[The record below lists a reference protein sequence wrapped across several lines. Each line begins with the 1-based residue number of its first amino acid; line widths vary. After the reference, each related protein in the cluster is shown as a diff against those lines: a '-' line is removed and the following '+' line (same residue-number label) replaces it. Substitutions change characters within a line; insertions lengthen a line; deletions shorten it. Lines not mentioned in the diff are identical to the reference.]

1 MKKKHAWLIIPIIS
15 FIFLNDL
22 ILNNKIPLASD
33 MVAHEPIKQ
42 WKQTTS
48 EFPHWFPNLFSGM
61 PSYGGYIY
69 TPGHPLKPI
78 LDLILFNTGVK
89 LWFYLSIGG
98 LGIFFFLR
106 FLKISINSSIFG
118 SVAYS
123 LTPYVF
129 GLINAGHNN
138 KIMAGAFIPWVVFSA
153 LYMFKHRSIK
163 SVLFLSIISALQL
176 WTNHPQIV
184 YYTWMVIGLW
194 WLLDL
199 IIDLIKKRK
208 NMNTSFIALGLMII
222 SLILSLLMVSDPYY
236 EVYKFQ
242 SESNR
247 GSPSVLD
254 QTNDTKKGTKWDYAT
269 QWSFH
274 PAETVSLIFPYYF
287 GLQNFSVKDRSTP
300 EKFMKQASYWG
311 YMPFTQSTH
320 YLGLLIIIF
329 SFYSLWF
336 YVKNKTIGKKEII
349 LWLIAIVVVIT
360 GFGSHFSMIYK
371 PLFYFAPFFSKFR
384 VPSMIY
390 MMLSLILPMLA
401 AISLDKM
408 INQKNKRDIFS
419 DFLKLVGTFISL
431 CLFLLLFG
439 ESILSFSSS
448 DDARFS
454 QYVGIVQ
461 NIRVSLFNKGLMLAL
476 FISAVT
482 LTSIWFYS
490 EKRANKDILAFA
502 LIGILVFD
510 LWIINNEFLSLKP
523 SKSMVNQFNKT
534 QEILF
539 MKNDSS
545 RFRIF
550 PADEINANKFGYW
563 NIESIGGYRAVKLR
577 NYQDLMDIGGFRR
590 PEILN
595 MLNVKYLV
603 TRKKVKNSSFKQIP
617 GINNLYENLDYLPR
631 AWFVGNI
638 KNVADQVSSLSKV
651 MDISFRP
658 KDTAVIIDYKGPEL
672 SSSTDGSIDIKSYL
686 PNNIS
691 LNCETNGGALLVL
704 SEIFYQS
711 GWECKIDGE
720 LANIYQTNHVLR
732 SVYVPDGNHNVEF
745 YYDGSTWKIARII
758 SRTSFF
764 SILIFLGLILFRENK
779 IKLL

>member
-1 MKKKHAWLIIPIIS
+1 MKKKYFWLIIPIMS

-22 ILNNKIPLASD
+22 IINNKIPLASD

-42 WKQTTS
+42 WKQSTS
-48 EFPHWFPNLFSGM
+48 DFPHWFPNLFSGM

-78 LDLILFNTGVK
+78 LDLILFNIGVK

-98 LGIFFFLR
+98 LGLYFFLR

-118 SVAYS
+118 GIAYS

-129 GLINAGHNN
+129 GLISAGHNN
-138 KIMAGAFIPWVVFSA
+138 KIMAGAFIPWVVFAA
-153 LYMFKHRSIK
+153 LYMFKYRSIK
-163 SVLFLSIISALQL
+163 SILFLSIISALQL

-208 NMNTSFIALGLMII
+208 KLNISFITLGLMII

-254 QTNDTKKGTKWDYAT
+254 KTNETKKGTKWDYAT

-287 GLQNFSVKDRSTP
+287 GLQNFSVKDRSDP
-300 EKFMKQASYWG
+300 KKFMKQASYWG

-320 YLGLLIIIF
+320 YLGLLIVVF

-336 YVKNKTIGKKEII
+336 FIKHKLLDRKEII
-349 LWLIAIVVVIT
+349 LWFIAFAIVIA
-360 GFGSHFSMIYK
+360 GFGSHFSIIYK

-390 MMLSLILPMLA
+390 MMLSLVLPMLA
-401 AISLDKM
+401 AMSLDKM
-408 INQKNKRDIFS
+408 INQENKRDIFS
-419 DFLKLVGTFISL
+419 DSLQLISIFIGLSLV
-431 CLFLLLFG
+431 LLLFG

-448 DDARFS
+448 GDARFP
-454 QYVGIVQ
+454 QYLDIVK
-461 NIRVSLFNKGLMLAL
+461 NIRVNLFNKGLILAL

-482 LTSIWFYS
+482 LTSIWLYS
-490 EKRANKDILAFA
+490 EKLVSKDMLAFA
-502 LIGILVFD
+502 LIGILILD
-510 LWIINNEFLSLKP
+510 LWIVNNEFLSLKP
-523 SKSMVNQFNKT
+523 SKSMANQFYKNK
-534 QEILF
+534 EISF
-539 MKNDSS
+539 IKNDSS
-545 RFRIF
+545 RFRVF
-550 PADEINANKFGYW
+550 PADEINTNKFGYW

-603 TRKKVKNSSFKQIP
+603 TRKKVKNSSFKQIL

-638 KNVADQVSSLSKV
+638 NNVDDQESSLSKV

-658 KDTAVIIDYKGPEL
+658 KNTAVVINYNGPKL
-672 SSSTDGSIDIKSYL
+672 SGSYGSQINFETYS

-691 LNCETNGGALLVL
+691 LNCQNDGGALLVL
-704 SEIFYQS
+704 SEIYYQP
-711 GWECKIDGE
+711 GWKCKIDGE
-720 LANIYQTNHVLR
+720 ITPIYQTNHVLR
-732 SVYVPDGNHNVEF
+732 SVYVPDGSHSIEF
-745 YYDGSTWKIARII
+745 YYDSSEWRMARII
-758 SRTSFF
+758 SRGSFF
-764 SILIFLGLILFRENK
+764 SIVIFLGIILFRENK